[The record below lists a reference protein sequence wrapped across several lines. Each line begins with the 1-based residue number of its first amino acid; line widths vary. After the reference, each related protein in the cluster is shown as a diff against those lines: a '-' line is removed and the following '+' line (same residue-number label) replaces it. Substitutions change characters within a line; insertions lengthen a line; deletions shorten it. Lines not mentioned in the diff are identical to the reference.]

1 MRGAGAAI
9 NREMSST
16 NGDAFAP
23 STSVLRASWSDFCEH
38 HASASAEEFAW
49 RVGQFLQENP
59 ASSSCNFGEKF
70 AEFFLLHF
78 ESQAAQVPK
87 QPGVVVGPTSSVSGS
102 PFASPSK
109 SPRREVTRSRA
120 VGTTSCRFHTIGA
133 ANDSADDVLAPDHVS
148 RPPQELEN
156 CNVEQDLMSP
166 SKQRSFFG
174 KFSIR
179 GIRNNMKPL
188 RQLFR
193 QHSYEME
200 LSGSNLNDQYS
211 NNGGVSKTTLKPRH
225 DKVKMIKMLVECKK
239 ESVVNKL
246 VDDDTSDK
254 TKWERCRVVL
264 VKTVA
269 GDLLEF
275 YTPPKSLKPTSGV
288 FCFVIYEA
296 RKTTTLELP
305 ECENSFVLKAIH
317 NIEYVLQARDESE
330 MLSWLSEVQ
339 KCMTRSESSDAVSE
353 QNGKGAGSQRSLVKS
368 SAPVNS
374 SATTSSSS
382 APQLSRSHHRH
393 TISDGESQEVL
404 RRLSNS
410 GSESSDHPPELPPRT
425 PSRTFPGSSVPWT
438 QLFNG
443 SGSNGGSGAS
453 RAVSS
458 TSSEALAYNLQ
469 SSAADPWL
477 ASAQVDAI
485 ATSVSS
491 SDGYVDHHLNEYPW
505 FHGTLSRMD
514 AANLVLQQGVDGH
527 GVFLVRQS
535 ETRKGEYVLTF
546 NFQARAKH
554 LRMTINNEGQCRVQ
568 HLWFQTIFDMLEHF
582 RTHPIPLESGG
593 SSDVTLTDY
602 VVGVDYSH
610 ATATPQPP
618 PIPSSHSLSHSTS
631 PDQQQQQG
639 MQQNLSISS
648 QSIPTTS
655 RGEPNSSGGSGGGTG
670 TASRASGHI
679 LTHGGSVRMRTES
692 MGNINQSHNSS
703 NRAVENPYS
712 FV

>member
-1 MRGAGAAI
+1 
-9 NREMSST
+9 MSSA

-23 STSVLRASWSDFCEH
+23 STSVSRASWSDFCEQ
-38 HASASAEEFAW
+38 HAAASAEEFAW
-49 RVGQFLQENP
+49 RVGQYLQENP
-59 ASSSCNFGEKF
+59 ANSNCNFGEKF

-78 ESQAAQVPK
+78 ESQAAQMPK
-87 QPGVVVGPTSSVSGS
+87 RVIGSSSSISSS

-109 SPRREVTRSRA
+109 SPRRETARLRAFGFSRRSHTLD
-120 VGTTSCRFHTIGA
+120 TT
-133 ANDSADDVLAPDHVS
+133 NDSADGVLASDLVS
-148 RPPQELEN
+148 RPQELVN
-156 CNVEQDLMSP
+156 CNAEQGLTSP

-193 QHSYEME
+193 QQSDEAE
-200 LSGSNLNDQYS
+200 LPNSSLNDQCS
-211 NNGGVSKTTLKPRH
+211 LNGSVSKASLKPRN

-239 ESVVNKL
+239 ESVMSKL
-246 VDDDTSDK
+246 VDDDASGQ
-254 TKWERCRVVL
+254 TKWERCRIVL
-264 VKTVA
+264 IKTVA

-275 YTPPKSLKPTSGV
+275 YSPPKSLKPSSGV
-288 FCFVIYEA
+288 FCFVMYEA

-305 ECENSFVLKAIH
+305 EYENTFVLKAIH

-330 MLSWLSEVQ
+330 MLSWLTEVQ
-339 KCMTRSESSDAVSE
+339 KCMTRPETSDTIIE
-353 QNGKGAGSQRSLVKS
+353 QNVNGMGSDGQRSLVRS
-368 SAPVNS
+368 STATNS
-374 SATTSSSS
+374 SATPSSS
-382 APQLSRSHHRH
+382 ALQLSRLHHH
-393 TISDGESQEVL
+393 HNLSDGDSQEVL

-410 GSESSDHPPELPPRT
+410 GSESSDQPPELPPRT
-425 PSRTFPGSSVPWT
+425 PSRTFPGSSVPLT

-443 SGSNGGSGAS
+443 GGSNGGSEAS

-458 TSSEALAYNLQ
+458 TSSEALASNLQ
-469 SSAADPWL
+469 STVTDPWPV
-477 ASAQVDAI
+477 SAQVDTI
-485 ATSVSS
+485 ALPASA
-491 SDGYVDHHLNEYPW
+491 SDGYVDHHLNDYPW

-514 AANLVLQQGVDGH
+514 AAHLVLQQGVDGH

-535 ETRKGEYVLTF
+535 ETRKGECVLTF

-602 VVGVDYSH
+602 VVGIDYSH
-610 ATATPQPP
+610 ANPSTSPP
-618 PIPSSHSLSHSTS
+618 PPLPSSHSLSHSTS
-631 PDQQQQQG
+631 PDQQQVIQHG
-639 MQQNLSISS
+639 LSISS
-648 QSIPTTS
+648 QNIPTTS
-655 RGEPNSSGGSGGGTG
+655 RGEPTSSAAGVS
-670 TASRASGHI
+670 TASRAVTGHI
-679 LTHGGSVRMRTES
+679 LTHGGSVRVRTES